1 MKYNVI
7 YTDKIENIDI
17 TENKEVFSN
26 KANKN

>member
-26 KANKN
+26 KNNKN